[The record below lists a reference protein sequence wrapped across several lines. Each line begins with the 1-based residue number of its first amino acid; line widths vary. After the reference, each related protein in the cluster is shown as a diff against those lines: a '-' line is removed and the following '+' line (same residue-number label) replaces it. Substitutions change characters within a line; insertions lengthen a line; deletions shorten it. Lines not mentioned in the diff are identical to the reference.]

1 MCISGLIDHST
12 VIKRLLLKLSHL
24 FCFYFVLDISIA
36 AVDLMQELTD
46 VDTLNE
52 SEEGASALI
61 GALVR
66 INFTI
71 YQIYNPTF
79 YANFSKSTL
88 NLLEQIQTSTFYL
101 KLPWD
106 NLNLEYKNNIYLLYA
121 CFLYSTP
128 KSKSLVFISRYC

>member
-24 FCFYFVLDISIA
+24 LSFYFVLDISIA

-66 INFTI
+66 IN
-71 YQIYNPTF
+71 
-79 YANFSKSTL
+79 
-88 NLLEQIQTSTFYL
+88 
-101 KLPWD
+101 
-106 NLNLEYKNNIYLLYA
+106 
-121 CFLYSTP
+121 
-128 KSKSLVFISRYC
+128 